1 MAMKEQSTV
10 VGVFT
15 DRDQAERAVEALL
28 GAGFEAEQI
37 GVATRGEQSG
47 ATEQDTLAGEG
58 AKTGAVSGGL
68 LGGQLG
74 AAAVGLIPGIGA
86 VLAAGALAAIA
97 GGAVAGAGVGG
108 VLGGL
113 IGMGIPEDEA
123 RFYEEE
129 LKGGRTLVTVRAGDR
144 ADDAT
149 RILRQFGAY
158 DWTNRMPATPETPES
173 RRTLEMRAERLVA
186 DTSMKDAGE
195 VVIRRIVEEVPGRLE
210 IDAQHEEIEI
220 EHVPIGEI
228 VHERQE
234 PWHEDDVLVVPVYEE
249 QLAVVKRLVLREELR
264 IRRVRVTE
272 RQIFEDS
279 VRRERIQVEDSE
291 QRGRVRDRD
300 AAPPIPG
307 EETPGDYTEG
317 SDAAP
322 DILSF

>member
-1 MAMKEQSTV
+1 
-10 VGVFT
+10 
-15 DRDQAERAVEALL
+15 
-28 GAGFEAEQI
+28 
-37 GVATRGEQSG
+37 
-47 ATEQDTLAGEG
+47 
-58 AKTGAVSGGL
+58 KTGAVSGGL
-68 LGGQLG
+68 LGGLLG

-195 VVIRRIVEEVPGRLE
+195 VV
-210 IDAQHEEIEI
+210 
-220 EHVPIGEI
+220 
-228 VHERQE
+228 
-234 PWHEDDVLVVPVYEE
+234 
-249 QLAVVKRLVLREELR
+249 
-264 IRRVRVTE
+264 
-272 RQIFEDS
+272 
-279 VRRERIQVEDSE
+279 
-291 QRGRVRDRD
+291 
-300 AAPPIPG
+300 
-307 EETPGDYTEG
+307 
-317 SDAAP
+317 
-322 DILSF
+322 